1 MLFHRCYINN
11 PNQTNQT
18 VQLKKKMSSSSGIA
32 QGLSLMIPRVFP
44 QWIDEQKIIDVFHQ
58 QRLGRVYKVSIIRM
72 PDSKKRSFP
81 IYQAFI
87 YFSAWY
93 ENEIAYNFQQRIF
106 GSRAQARIVYDD
118 PWFWVAF
125 ENKKRRLSNNDK
137 RMIRLGYQAYL
148 NEQELVAQ
156 DERLRRLENF
166 TLVKEFPTPPAAP
179 EPHLIWPLSE
189 DFVMGTLGEELNLT
203 ETAMNV
209 AESVLKEDCIMDCA
223 SSSSSTTKNWYSA
236 QWTSYYDK
244 QLAAAADEILG
255 AELALTETAMNVAEA
270 ALKMDEDEDEDD
282 DRNSINSDHIYY
294 NNEDGDYF
302 DDKQAAGYNSDDP
315 MYQTDY
321 DSQGS
326 Y

>member
-18 VQLKKKMSSSSGIA
+18 VQLKKKMSSSSGIE

-58 QRLGRVYKVSIIRM
+58 QHLGRVYKVSIIRM

-106 GSRAQARIVYDD
+106 GPRAQARIVYDD

-137 RMIRLGYQAYL
+137 RLIRLGYQAYL

-166 TLVKEFPTPPAAP
+166 TLVKEFPTVPAAAP

-189 DFVMGTLGEELNLT
+189 DFAMATLGEELTLT
-203 ETAMNV
+203 ETAMSV
-209 AESVLKEDCIMDCA
+209 AESVLEEEDCSMDCTSTSST
-223 SSSSSTTKNWYSA
+223 SSSTKNWYSA

-270 ALKMDEDEDEDD
+270 ALKMDEDEDED
-282 DRNSINSDHIYY
+282 
-294 NNEDGDYF
+294 E
-302 DDKQAAGYNSDDP
+302 QAAGYNSDDP

>member
-1 MLFHRCYINN
+1 
-11 PNQTNQT
+11 
-18 VQLKKKMSSSSGIA
+18 MSSRIEQS
-32 QGLSLMIPRVFP
+32 LSLMIPRVFP

-81 IYQAFI
+81 IYQAFV

-93 ENEIAYNFQQRIF
+93 ETEVAYNFQQRIF
-106 GSRAQARIVYDD
+106 GSQAQARIVYDD

-156 DERLRRLENF
+156 DARIRQLENF
-166 TLVKEFPTPPAAP
+166 NIIKEFPIVPAPAP
-179 EPHLIWPLSE
+179 EPYLNCSLSE
-189 DFVMGTLGEELNLT
+189 DFVMGTLGEELTLT

-209 AESVLKEDCIMDCA
+209 AESVLEEDCSMDCA
-223 SSSSSTTKNWYSA
+223 STGTSTKNWYDA

-244 QLAAAADEILG
+244 QLATAADEILG

-270 ALKMDEDEDEDD
+270 ALKMDEDEDD

-302 DDKQAAGYNSDDP
+302 DDEPAAGYNSDDP

>member
-1 MLFHRCYINN
+1 
-11 PNQTNQT
+11 
-18 VQLKKKMSSSSGIA
+18 MSFRIEQS
-32 QGLSLMIPRVFP
+32 LSLMIPRVFP
-44 QWIDEQKIIDVFHQ
+44 QWVDEQKIIDVFHQ

-72 PDSKKRSFP
+72 PDNKKRSIP
-81 IYQAFI
+81 IYQAFV

-93 ENEIAYNFQQRIF
+93 ETEVAYNFQQRIF
-106 GSRAQARIVYDD
+106 GPRAQARIVYDD

-156 DERLRRLENF
+156 DERIRQLENF
-166 TLVKEFPTPPAAP
+166 NIMKEFPIMPAPAP
-179 EPHLIWPLSE
+179 NCSLSE
-189 DFVMGTLGEELNLT
+189 DFVMGTLGAELNLT

-209 AESVLKEDCIMDCA
+209 AESVLDEDCNMDGT
-223 SSSSSTTKNWYSA
+223 SFWDSYDA

-244 QLAAAADEILG
+244 QLAAAADEVLG
-255 AELALTETAMNVAEA
+255 AELALTKTAMNVAEA
-270 ALKMDEDEDEDD
+270 ALKMDEDDDE
-282 DRNSINSDHIYY
+282 
-294 NNEDGDYF
+294 
-302 DDKQAAGYNSDDP
+302 QPTGYNSDDP

>member
-1 MLFHRCYINN
+1 
-11 PNQTNQT
+11 
-18 VQLKKKMSSSSGIA
+18 MSSSSRIE
-32 QGLSLMIPRVFP
+32 QSLSLMIPRVFP
-44 QWIDEQKIIDVFHQ
+44 QWIDEQKIIDVFHK

-81 IYQAFI
+81 IYQAFV

-93 ENEIAYNFQQRIF
+93 ETEVAYNFQQRIF

-125 ENKKRRLSNNDK
+125 ENKKRSLSNNDK

-156 DERLRRLENF
+156 DERIRQLENF
-166 TLVKEFPTPPAAP
+166 NIMKEFPIVPAPAP
-179 EPHLIWPLSE
+179 EPEPYLNCSLSE
-189 DFVMGTLGEELNLT
+189 DFVMDTLGEELTLT

-209 AESVLKEDCIMDCA
+209 AESVLEEDCSMDCA
-223 SSSSSTTKNWYSA
+223 SAGAKNWYNA
-236 QWTSYYDK
+236 QWASYYDK

-270 ALKMDEDEDEDD
+270 ALKMDEDEDDD
-282 DRNSINSDHIYY
+282 DRSSINSDHIYY

-302 DDKQAAGYNSDDP
+302 DDEPAGYNSDDP